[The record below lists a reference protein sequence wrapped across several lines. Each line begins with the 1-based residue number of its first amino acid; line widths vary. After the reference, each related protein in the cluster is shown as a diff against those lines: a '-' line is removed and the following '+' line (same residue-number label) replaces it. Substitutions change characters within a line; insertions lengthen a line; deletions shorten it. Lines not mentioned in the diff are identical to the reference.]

1 MNGGAHVLPKW
12 VVLLF
17 FWLGLTAAVC
27 IRSLMLVS
35 HYSPQAA
42 HWIWRFAMLAYTFFF
57 GYRFVIGKRRRNII
71 FNQNLIE
78 EVEQVKGFDPS
89 SRQAVLYIL
98 NSIVRSKE
106 LVNYGVIC
114 LLSVLA
120 LLLDLLLA

>member
-1 MNGGAHVLPKW
+1 MERFHVLPKG

-35 HYSPQAA
+35 HYNPQAA
-42 HWIWRFAMLAYTFFF
+42 HGIWRFAMISYTFFF

-71 FNQNLIE
+71 LDQKLIE
-78 EVEQVKGFDPS
+78 EVEQVEGLAPDN
-89 SRQAVLYIL
+89 RQALLYIL

-106 LVNYGVIC
+106 LVNYGVIY
-114 LLSVLA
+114 LLSIVA
-120 LLLDLLLA
+120 LLLDFLLA